1 MKAKLLESM
10 EFSNGLR
17 KKYVSTDDQVEVKDF
32 IKEGKKIYS
41 AEIKVQGINSVFFVN
56 AAKVRC
62 L

>member
-17 KKYVSTDDQVEVKDF
+17 KIYVSTDDQVEVKDF
-32 IKEGKKIYS
+32 IKEGKRYLAK
-41 AEIKVQGINSVFFVN
+41 IKVQGINRIFFVD

>member
-17 KKYVSTDDQVEVKDF
+17 KVYVSADDLVEVKDF
-32 IKEGKKIYS
+32 VKEGKKYL
-41 AEIKVQGINSVFFVN
+41 AEIKVQGIDGIFFVN
-56 AAKVRC
+56 ATKVRC